1 MVIQNERGSLLIPF
15 LLLTTIVSVT
25 GFGIWGVMRSW
36 KKQAE
41 IQLKLDQCVGK
52 KAKELQSLLGT
63 LESSNQRM
71 IWARRSA
78 AAAVVL
84 APEALEAIRAE
95 LMIELALQ
103 EGIRLK
109 WQGEGIAAVL
119 GKNCDE
125 LRVLPIRYPLL
136 EWSRLPPDAIGPQA
150 FEWVAPH
157 PEFNLLFKSSSHL
170 SAATVSGGAKEK
182 ANGKNRW
189 LARWASLY

>member
-15 LLLTTIVSVT
+15 LLLTAIVSVT

-41 IQLKLDQCVGK
+41 LQLKLDKCVGQ
-52 KAKELQSLLGT
+52 KAKELQSMLGT
-63 LESSNQRM
+63 LESSNKRM
-71 IWARRSA
+71 IWVRRSA
-78 AAAVVL
+78 AAAIVL

-95 LMIELALQ
+95 LMVELALQ
-103 EGIRLK
+103 EGLRIK
-109 WQGEGIAAVL
+109 WQSEGVAAAL
-119 GKNCDE
+119 GKNCDK

-136 EWSRLPPDAIGPQA
+136 EWNRLPPDAIGPQA
-150 FEWVAPH
+150 FEWVTPH

-170 SAATVSGGAKEK
+170 SAARVSEGAKEN